1 MRLLYQSG
9 GWKEMQHGPK
19 MGPLRG
25 FFKYPLEVLR
35 ITRLVLDFLTLLFS
49 SQNLLPYQGRE
60 GAPVSFWRKEL
71 KSCET
76 IGDSIDE
83 TNFFFPWLSLSD
95 RFCADPRERTGR
107 DS

>member
-1 MRLLYQSG
+1 MR
-9 GWKEMQHGPK
+9 HVPK

-49 SQNLLPYQGRE
+49 SQNSLPPQGLE
-60 GAPVSFWRKEL
+60 GAPISFWRKEL

-76 IGDSIDE
+76 IGDSIHD
-83 TNFFFPWLSLSD
+83 T
-95 RFCADPRERTGR
+95 
-107 DS
+107 